1 MNIIKMKVDDL
12 LQKKAE
18 YNPRVELQPGDVEY
32 EKLKKSISE
41 FGYVSPILY
50 NTQRQIIVGGHQRL
64 SVLKDLGYDEVDVV
78 CVDLDETR
86 EKALNIALNKVQGFW
101 DEEKLN
107 DLLTELNETD
117 LDFDIEL
124 TGFTTEELDNLILP
138 EVYLNDNLDDY
149 FRELTESEKEK
160 KQHILVRIG
169 KDIKFEIT
177 DDEYT
182 QILANYNQKGQDM
195 FKSYLTG
202 GDYI

>member
-41 FGYVSPILY
+41 FGYVSPIIY

-107 DLLTELNETD
+107 DLLTELSETN
-117 LDFDIEL
+117 LDFEL
-124 TGFTTEELDNLILP
+124 TGFNFEDLEVLSEGLKNVEIP
-138 EVYLNDNLDDY
+138 ENLDDF
-149 FRELTESEKEK
+149 FREMTEEELQKKKEIFIIIGNKIKIKITEEELQVIEGVYKEK
-160 KQHILVRIG
+160 GEGYILN
-169 KDIKFEIT
+169 
-177 DDEYT
+177 
-182 QILANYNQKGQDM
+182 LLKGEC
-195 FKSYLTG
+195 L
-202 GDYI
+202 

>member
-32 EKLKKSISE
+32 EKLKKSILE
-41 FGYVSPILY
+41 FGYISPIIY

-78 CVDLDETR
+78 CVDLDETK

-107 DLLTELNETD
+107 DLLMELNETD
-117 LDFDIEL
+117 LDITL
-124 TGFTTEELDNLILP
+124 TGFDTNELDNFLQDFNYSLP
-138 EVYLNDNLDDY
+138 DNINKFFVDINEAEESKKKKLYL
-149 FRELTESEKEK
+149 T
-160 KQHILVRIG
+160 IG
-169 KDIKFEIT
+169 SDIKIEISEE
-177 DDEYT
+177 EY
-182 QILANYNQKGQDM
+182 LK
-195 FKSYLTG
+195 FKSKYTEDKSNFVLNLLKECE
-202 GDYI
+202 